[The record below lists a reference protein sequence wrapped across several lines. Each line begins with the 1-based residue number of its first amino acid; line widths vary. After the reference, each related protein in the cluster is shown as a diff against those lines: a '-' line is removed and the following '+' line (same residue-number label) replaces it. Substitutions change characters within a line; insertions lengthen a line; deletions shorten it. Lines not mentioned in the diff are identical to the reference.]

1 MALRRIGIFAAT
13 VALFLS
19 INAAILV
26 AAGPSP
32 KGKPGPLDFTKGDKP
47 TRARDVNLGPTGMRG
62 WMWAWRHRTT
72 DSRQILVTEVASGS
86 PADGVMAV
94 GDVILGVG
102 GKPFSS
108 DARIAFGKAIT
119 AAETKAGKGLL
130 KLIRWRNGKT
140 QNVELKL
147 KVMGSYSATAPYDCE
162 KSRAIFAQGIEAL
175 AARGLGRVNIPTDLA
190 ALALLASGR
199 QEYRPLLAEYAK
211 AVGRELQKPEW
222 WWHFGYGDIF
232 LTEYYLATKDKS
244 IRPAVQETIIEIAR
258 FQSAVGTWGHEHKL
272 TEGRLH
278 GYGAMNQVGL
288 ILTIPLVLARE
299 GGIEDARIDRAI
311 KKSAALMRWYVNKG
325 SLPYGDHD
333 PWLEHEDNGKN
344 SMGAILYDLLGDGEA
359 ASYFSKMATAGYTER
374 ESGHTGNYF
383 NVAWALMGVSRSGP
397 HATGEY
403 LKETA
408 WYYDL
413 ARRWDGTFVH
423 QGIPGEGGD
432 SYRNWDATGG
442 YMLSYGLGLKSLYI
456 TGKRPSKAPALTA
469 SQAASVVADGGHFT
483 FWDGEASYDDMTDE
497 QLFTRLSSWS
507 PIVRLRAARSLGHHE
522 GDFTGRL
529 IKMLDS
535 KNVNETYGAC
545 EAIGQLGPRAK
556 AAVPQLLKL
565 IQCDDPWLVS
575 LAVKAL
581 GNQDD
586 ATRKAVTEDL
596 LKLAMRKVPGDTRQH
611 VQRALATVLFSRPSG
626 GKAGVFAES
635 LDYDGDEK
643 LLVAALA
650 TILQNDDGRTRGELA
665 NSISRITD
673 GKQLAA
679 HLPAIIAAT
688 RDSAPSGIMFA
699 DGIRM
704 AGLDLLAR
712 MRISEGMG
720 FCVDQMDPDRWGWPS
735 RIPRCAAAL
744 KKYGANARDLL
755 PKINEV
761 RRKISAHRGEDK
773 ARAACL
779 AGLDDVIR
787 NIAADK
793 NPPKL
798 RTAKEAIRQ
807 AK

>member
-1 MALRRIGIFAAT
+1 MAFRRIGIFAITA
-13 VALFLS
+13 ALSLS

-32 KGKPGPLDFTKGDKP
+32 KGKPGPLDFTKGDEP
-47 TRARDVNLGPTGMRG
+47 TKARDVNLGPTGMRG
-62 WMWAWRHRTT
+62 WMWAWRQRTT

-86 PADGVMAV
+86 PADGVMAK
-94 GDVILGVG
+94 GDVILGIG
-102 GKPFSS
+102 SKLFSS

-130 KLIRWRNGKT
+130 KLIRWRAGKT
-140 QNVELKL
+140 ANVELKL
-147 KVMGSYSATAPYDCE
+147 KVMGSYGATAPYDCE
-162 KSRAIFAQGIEAL
+162 KSKAIFDQGIKAL
-175 AARGLGRVNIPTDLA
+175 AAKGLDKVNIPTDLA
-190 ALALLASGR
+190 ALALLASGK
-199 QEYRPLLAEYAK
+199 QEYRPMLAEYAK
-211 AVGRELQKPEW
+211 KVGRTLKEPLW

-244 IRPAVQETIIEIAR
+244 IRPVVVETVTEIAR

-288 ILTIPLVLARE
+288 ILTIPLVLARQ
-299 GGIEDARIDRAI
+299 GGVEDARIDRAI
-311 KKSAALMRWYVNKG
+311 KKSSALMRWYVNKG

-397 HATGEY
+397 HATGAY

-423 QGIPGEGGD
+423 QGIPGQGGD
-432 SYRNWDATGG
+432 SYRSWDATGG
-442 YMLSYGLGLKSLYI
+442 YMLGFGLGLRSLYI
-456 TGKRPSKAPALTA
+456 TGRARCKAPVLTA
-469 SQAASVVADGGHFT
+469 AQAASVVADGGHFT
-483 FWDGEASYDDMTDE
+483 FWDGEASYDDLADE
-497 QLFTRLSSWS
+497 ELFKRLSSWS

-522 GDFTGRL
+522 GDFTARL
-529 IKMLDS
+529 TKMLDS
-535 KNVNETYGAC
+535 KNVDEIYGAC

-556 AAVPQLLKL
+556 AAVPRLLELLK
-565 IQCDDPWLVS
+565 CDDPWLVS

-586 ATRKAVTEDL
+586 VTRKAVTDDL
-596 LKLAMRKVPGDTRQH
+596 LKLAMRKVPGDTRLH
-611 VQRALATVLFSRPSG
+611 VQRALATVLFGRPSG
-626 GKAGVFAES
+626 GPKGIFADS

-643 LLVAALA
+643 LLVAALGM
-650 TILQNDDGRTRGELA
+650 ILQNDDGRTRGELA
-665 NSISRITD
+665 NSVRSVKD
-673 GKQLAA
+673 GRQLAA
-679 HLPAIIAAT
+679 FLPAIIAAT

-704 AGLDLLAR
+704 AGLDLLSR
-712 MRISEGMG
+712 MRISEGME
-720 FCVDQMDPDRWGWPS
+720 FCVDQIELGRWGDDG
-735 RIPRCAAAL
+735 RIPRCLAAL
-744 KKYGANARDLL
+744 KRYGGNARDLL
-755 PKINEV
+755 PKIRQV
-761 RRKISAHRGEDK
+761 RQKVASRGGSAKSK
-773 ARAACL
+773 AATL
-779 AGLDDVIR
+779 ATFDDVIKT
-787 NIAADK
+787 ITEDK

-798 RTAKEAIRQ
+798 RTAREAIRQ

>member
-1 MALRRIGIFAAT
+1 MALRRIGLFAITA
-13 VALFLS
+13 ALFLS
-19 INAAILV
+19 ANAAMLS

-32 KGKPGPLDFTKGDKP
+32 KGKPGPLDFTKGDEP
-47 TRARDVNLGPTGMRG
+47 TKARDVNLGPTGMRG
-62 WMWAWRHRTT
+62 AMWAWRQRTA
-72 DSRQILVTEVASGS
+72 DARQILVTEVTSGS
-86 PADGVMAV
+86 PADGVMAK

-102 GKPFSS
+102 GKRFDS

-119 AAETKAGKGLL
+119 AAEAKASKGVL
-130 KLIRWRNGKT
+130 KLIRWRAGKKE
-140 QNVELKL
+140 NVELKL

-162 KSRAIFAQGIEAL
+162 KSKAIFAQGCKAL
-175 AARGLGRVNIPTDLA
+175 AAKGLGRVSIPTDLA
-190 ALALLASGR
+190 ALALLASGNKER
-199 QEYRPLLAEYAK
+199 RPMLAEYAK

-244 IRPAVQETIIEIAR
+244 IRPAVQETIMEIAR

-288 ILTIPLVLARE
+288 ILTMPLVLARK

-359 ASYFSKMATAGYTER
+359 ASYFSKMATAGFTER

-383 NVAWALMGVSRSGP
+383 NLAWALMGVSRSGP
-397 HATGEY
+397 HATGAY
-403 LKETA
+403 LKETG

-413 ARRWDGTFVH
+413 ARRWDGTFAH
-423 QGIPGEGGD
+423 QGIPGEAGD

-456 TGKRPSKAPALTA
+456 TGKVPSKAPALTA
-469 SQAASVVADGGHFT
+469 AEAESVVADGRHFT
-483 FWDGEASYDDMTDE
+483 FWDGEASYDHMTDE
-497 QLFTRLSSWS
+497 ELFSRLSSWS

-522 GDFTGRL
+522 GDFAARL
-529 IKMLDS
+529 VKMLSS
-535 KNVNETYGAC
+535 KNADEVYGAC

-556 AAVPQLLKL
+556 AAVPRLREL
-565 IQCDDPWLVS
+565 IKGDDPWLVS

-581 GNQDD
+581 GTQDD
-586 ATRKAVTEDL
+586 PTRKAVTEDL
-596 LKLAMRKVPGDTRQH
+596 LKLATRKIPGDTRLH
-611 VQRALATVLFSRPSG
+611 VQRALATVLFSKPRG
-626 GKAGVFAES
+626 GQAGLFAES

-643 LLVAALA
+643 LLVAALGA
-650 TILQNDDGRTRGELA
+650 ILQNDDGRTRGELS
-665 NSISRITD
+665 NTVRNVKD

-679 HLPAIIAAT
+679 FLPAIIAAT

-704 AGLDLLAR
+704 TGLDLLAR
-712 MRISEGMG
+712 MRISEGMQ
-720 FCVDQMDPDRWGWPS
+720 FCVDQIDLGRWGDDG
-735 RIPRCAAAL
+735 RIPRCLAAL
-744 KKYGANARDLL
+744 KKYGGNARSLL
-755 PKINEV
+755 PKIREL
-761 RRKISAHRGEDK
+761 RQKIASRGGSEQSK
-773 ARAACL
+773 AARL
-779 AGLDDVIR
+779 AIFDDAIKT
-787 NIAADK
+787 IEQDK

-798 RTAKEAIRQ
+798 RTAREAIRG